1 MRDFVSGEPDILNS
15 AQLLEVAMH
24 DEAMAREV
32 LNLLVKD
39 TSEHLP
45 GLAAA
50 IRGGDAESAARLA
63 HYSKGACASAG
74 ALAAAATLGT
84 IEGHA
89 RSRDFEGC
97 ARSLNRL
104 SSDLKHLREAVESF

>member
-1 MRDFVSGEPDILNS
+1 MRDFKSGEPDVLNS

-24 DEAMAREV
+24 DQAMAREV
-32 LNLLVKD
+32 LHLLVKD

-45 GLAAA
+45 DLAAA

-63 HYSKGACASAG
+63 HYSRGACASAG
-74 ALAAAATLGT
+74 ALAAAATLGS

-89 RSRDFEGC
+89 RSKDFEGC
-97 ARSLNRL
+97 AQSLDRL
-104 SSDLKHLREAVESF
+104 SSELKRLREAVESF

>member
-1 MRDFVSGEPDILNS
+1 MRDFNSGEPDVLNS

-32 LNLLVKD
+32 LHLLVKD

-50 IRGGDAESAARLA
+50 ISGGDAESAARLA

-89 RSRDFEGC
+89 RSKDFEGC

-104 SSDLKHLREAVESF
+104 SSDLERLRDAVEAF